1 MGCRY
6 HRVGAWLQEGEGM
19 GGCGEGA
26 LRSEARGIKE
36 QEMSRRK
43 RMRDN
48 SAALPT
54 DAQMEWNRTN
64 EGETYDE

>member
-1 MGCRY
+1 MGYMY
-6 HRVGAWLQEGEGM
+6 HRVGAWLQEGEG
-19 GGCGEGA
+19 GGGEGA
-26 LRSEARGIKE
+26 LRSEARGIRE
-36 QEMSRRK
+36 QETSRGK

-48 SAALPT
+48 SAALPK